1 MPDLNSAFSPLCRML
16 RSMGQKSQFK
26 PRCQHALLT
35 MLLFT
40 VSTLPLRPALAEDA
54 AWNFTLPSLDGQRFV
69 SLAALA
75 GPVLVNF
82 WGVDCPPC
90 VAELP
95 MLGAYARQHADWQV
109 LLVNTDS
116 AAAAQR
122 FLESHALSDMALS
135 DINAL
140 TLLRP
145 GLNVSGLMRK
155 AGNLHGVLPY
165 SVAVN
170 SRKHICFRKAGALT
184 QDDLVK
190 MREVCR

>member
-1 MPDLNSAFSPLCRML
+1 MELHTPQP
-16 RSMGQKSQFK
+16 GW
-26 PRCQHALLT
+26 
-35 MLLFT
+35 
-40 VSTLPLRPALAEDA
+40 PALCQPRRACGAGIGE
-54 AWNFTLPSLDGQRFV
+54 FLGGGLPT
-69 SLAALA
+69 
-75 GPVLVNF
+75 
-82 WGVDCPPC
+82 C

-145 GLNVSGLMRK
+145 GLNVSG
-155 AGNLHGVLPY
+155 
-165 SVAVN
+165 
-170 SRKHICFRKAGALT
+170 
-184 QDDLVK
+184 
-190 MREVCR
+190 